1 MRITTPTTDPSRAA
15 ADILAV
21 AVAKPAR
28 VEGALASLDKALG
41 GRIARL
47 IDDGEVRGARNR
59 VTLLHTAGDGVRAR
73 RVALV
78 GVGRDPG
85 HDDIRAAA
93 GTLAR
98 TALGVRART
107 IAFVAESSP
116 LDTVA
121 TTRAVVEGV
130 ALGGYRF
137 DRYRTR
143 DRSERAQPLTSLAVI
158 GGNRAAARRAGLVA
172 DATNRARDLQNTPP
186 NDLGPDELADRA
198 RAIAG
203 AHGQVRVEVRD
214 ERWMRA
220 RGMGSFLAVAR
231 SSSRPARLITL
242 RYSPPRARSG
252 VVLGLVGKGITFDS
266 GGLSLKPARA
276 MTGMKYDMSGAA
288 AVLEATDAIAGLGL
302 PLKVVT
308 VVGATENMIDAGAY
322 KVDEVVT
329 AMNGKTIEVTNTDAE
344 GRLVL
349 ADCLHYA
356 RTQGVTHLVDVAT
369 LTGAVIVALGDYF
382 AGVMGGDD
390 EFMAQVTAAG
400 ERSGE
405 HVWRLPVHDTLRRLM
420 RSNIADMANAGT
432 AGVAGSIF
440 AARFLQEFA
449 GEGQWAHV
457 DIAGTAD
464 LSRSREDEFPA
475 SGGTGFG
482 VRLLVELA
490 ESLC

>member
-1 MRITTPTTDPSRAA
+1 
-15 ADILAV
+15 
-21 AVAKPAR
+21 
-28 VEGALASLDKALG
+28 
-41 GRIARL
+41 
-47 IDDGEVRGARNR
+47 
-59 VTLLHTAGDGVRAR
+59 
-73 RVALV
+73 
-78 GVGRDPG
+78 
-85 HDDIRAAA
+85 
-93 GTLAR
+93 
-98 TALGVRART
+98 
-107 IAFVAESSP
+107 
-116 LDTVA
+116 
-121 TTRAVVEGV
+121 
-130 ALGGYRF
+130 
-137 DRYRTR
+137 
-143 DRSERAQPLTSLAVI
+143 
-158 GGNRAAARRAGLVA
+158 
-172 DATNRARDLQNTPP
+172 
-186 NDLGPDELADRA
+186 
-198 RAIAG
+198 
-203 AHGQVRVEVRD
+203 
-214 ERWMRA
+214 
-220 RGMGSFLAVAR
+220 
-231 SSSRPARLITL
+231 
-242 RYSPPRARSG
+242 
-252 VVLGLVGKGITFDS
+252 
-266 GGLSLKPARA
+266 
-276 MTGMKYDMSGAA
+276 
-288 AVLEATDAIAGLGL
+288 
-302 PLKVVT
+302 
-308 VVGATENMIDAGAY
+308 MIDAGAY

-382 AGVMGGDD
+382 AGLMGGDD

-405 HVWRLPVHDTLRRLM
+405 HVWRLPLHDTLRRLM